1 MEIQASGGGRMGEG
15 GGFAKEQDQARALPE
30 VRRRGASEDESPG
43 LGEELIGEVRVMEG
57 RRARHE
63 TTPGAIGA
71 VFFSDE
77 APSIAAA
84 SEDR

>member
-1 MEIQASGGGRMGEG
+1 VEIEVSGGGRIGEG
-15 GGFAKEQDQARALPE
+15 GGFVKEQDQARALPQ

-43 LGEELIGEVRVMEG
+43 LGEELIGEVRVREG

-63 TTPGAIGA
+63 TAPGAIDA

-77 APSIAAA
+77 APSIALA
-84 SEDR
+84 SENR

>member
-1 MEIQASGGGRMGEG
+1 MEIQASGGGRIGEG
-15 GGFAKEQDQARALPE
+15 RGFVKEHDQACALPE

-43 LGEELIGEVRVMEG
+43 LGEELIGEVGAMEG

-77 APSIAAA
+77 ALSIAVA
-84 SEDR
+84 SENL